1 LADEPTG
8 NLDTQNASLI
18 HDYFQKMRDDF
29 NQTLVIVT
37 HNMALANIA
46 NRTLQMKDG
55 LLDVIHN

>member
-1 LADEPTG
+1 
-8 NLDTQNASLI
+8 
-18 HDYFQKMRDDF
+18 MRDDF

-55 LLDVIHN
+55 QLDVIEN